1 MSIHQAPSTS
11 RQRSTPDGAS
21 GSTRAGYGT
30 SDPESSAYARGF
42 EEADD
47 WADDPDDEAWGDSSA
62 PRILWGRIAILAGVL
77 LLAFVVG
84 RLTAGGD
91 VAVGETTSQRIE
103 QLTKDLEQTRAELDA
118 ARAGGIDAAS
128 SDDSDSAVDPAEPAP
143 AEPGTAEPEA
153 QAPEEPQPEAE
164 PAAPESI
171 TYTVVPGDY
180 MYGVAEKV
188 YGNGRLW
195 RTIAEAN
202 DLGPQAVIN
211 PGQTL
216 IIPPKP

>member
-1 MSIHQAPSTS
+1 M
-11 RQRSTPDGAS
+11 
-21 GSTRAGYGT
+21 
-30 SDPESSAYARGF
+30 
-42 EEADD
+42 
-47 WADDPDDEAWGDSSA
+47 
-62 PRILWGRIAILAGVL
+62 
-77 LLAFVVG
+77 G

-91 VAVGETTSQRIE
+91 GAVGETTSQRIE
-103 QLTKDLEQTRAELDA
+103 QLTNDLEQTRAELDA
-118 ARAGGIDAAS
+118 ARAGGVDAAS
-128 SDDSDSAVDPAEPAP
+128 SDDSDSAVDPAEPAPADPAP

-180 MYGVAEKV
+180 MYGVAEKL